1 MPSNMMEVGHSL
13 DCPES
18 SHSYIND
25 VPTEAALGSFPNPF
39 NPTSTLEYALPSSG
53 HINLS
58 IFDITGR
65 QVQTLIDQV
74 MPRGQYQYTFDGSRL
89 PSGVYF
95 ARLMGNGF
103 SKTQKLVLLK

>member
-1 MPSNMMEVGHSL
+1 MMEVGHSL

-65 QVQTLIDQV
+65 QVQTLIDQSC
-74 MPRGQYQYTFDGSRL
+74 PAGNTST
-89 PSGVYF
+89 PSMVPVSP
-95 ARLMGNGF
+95 AACI
-103 SKTQKLVLLK
+103 LLG